1 MVLALNCGYDNEE
14 DTKIDRELDHPCI
27 GCKYKNDP
35 VGCLA
40 QYACGNRQ
48 RKSGVS

>member
-1 MVLALNCGYDNEE
+1 MVLPLNQGYDDVVN
-14 DTKIDRELDHPCI
+14 TKIDPELDHPCI

-40 QYACGNRQ
+40 QFGCGNKQ
-48 RKSGVS
+48 